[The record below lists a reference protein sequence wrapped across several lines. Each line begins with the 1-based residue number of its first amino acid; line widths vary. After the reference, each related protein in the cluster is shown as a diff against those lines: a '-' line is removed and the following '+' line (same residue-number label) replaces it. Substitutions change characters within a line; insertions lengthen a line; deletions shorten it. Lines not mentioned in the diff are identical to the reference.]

1 MKHENSSI
9 DDTENKPDVHSTKS
23 YAPSAES
30 GAPNPGAI
38 IGYMHDELVTNTN
51 VKQPNTATQPDWIA
65 NAIKSGRMLS
75 SKEVSVMF
83 GFKSRASF
91 YSFVA
96 KEGVPIIR
104 LTRRNIKFPP
114 AALQRWMDKRDS
126 TRGLL

>member
-1 MKHENSSI
+1 VKHENSSI
-9 DDTENKPDVHSTKS
+9 DDTENKPCVSSANS

-30 GAPNPGAI
+30 GVP
-38 IGYMHDELVTNTN
+38 
-51 VKQPNTATQPDWIA
+51 KQPDSIGAMEPQLVVNRDLTEPSAATESDWIA
-65 NAIKSGRMLS
+65 SAIKAGRMLS
-75 SKEVSVMF
+75 SKEVAVQF

-126 TRGLL
+126 TKGLL

>member
-1 MKHENSSI
+1 MKNNS
-9 DDTENKPDVHSTKS
+9 TNNS

-83 GFKSRASF
+83 GYKSRAAFWSW
-91 YSFVA
+91 VA
-96 KEGVPIIR
+96 KEQPPHVR
-104 LTRRNIKFPP
+104 LSSRNIRFPA
-114 AALQRWMDKRDS
+114 AALQRWIDKRS
-126 TRGLL
+126 NTGGAL